1 MTHHT
6 ITSKRI
12 GSRFR
17 FIGETI
23 AELKKVV
30 WLSRREAIYLTTL
43 VLIVAAAMGLILGAV
58 DYGFTQLVEKLFMID
73 LLSAVNSFQKFFL
86 IPPNKNLLFLVF

>member
-6 ITSKRI
+6 AKRS

-30 WLSRREAIYLTTL
+30 WLTRREAAYLTLL
-43 VLIVAAAMGLILGAV
+43 VLIVSLTVGLVLGAL
-58 DYGFTQLVEKLFMID
+58 DYGFTNLINKLF
-73 LLSAVNSFQKFFL
+73 LGG
-86 IPPNKNLLFLVF
+86 

>member
-1 MTHHT
+1 MTHQT
-6 ITSKRI
+6 AVTKRV

-17 FIGETI
+17 FIGDII

-43 VLIVAAAMGLILGAV
+43 VLIVTVAMGILLGAL
-58 DYGFTQLVEKLFMID
+58 DYGFTQLVD
-73 LLSAVNSFQKFFL
+73 KFFL
-86 IPPNKNLLFLVF
+86 GG